1 MQVRCWPME
10 WRGWSILQKP
20 VAQMM
25 PRESMAKKLLESLTN
40 QPALLSSLWASV
52 WWCPQSA
59 VSSCLNSP

>member
-25 PRESMAKKLLESLTN
+25 LRESMAKPPPELLTN
-40 QPALLSSLWASV
+40 QPALTS
-52 WWCPQSA
+52 
-59 VSSCLNSP
+59 